1 MNILKHNILP
11 SPLKFADIQPPACN
25 KSRVSVC
32 KNSLQI
38 RWGMEIRINDEQP
51 IPGTPVYIEY
61 ITYSGTPGDITAT
74 MQLSQNIDDL
84 LSINLPVTFHGD
96 RNLNFHP
103 DRNITGLNVID
114 GMIFWTDNH
123 SEPKKVN
130 IERGKIGSRSWLYGA
145 GYDGTENSPPPL
157 TWSGVGSSATTTA
170 VCNGGD
176 PSLACYSDFD
186 QHTRLIITEDTVM
199 ECEKSTYSCD
209 IFGCTDATAFN
220 YNPLANTDD
229 GSCILPIPTI
239 YGCDASVING
249 GLGLVDNTGACNSG
263 MTYWSI
269 TATGNQYDYN
279 ANDTGLCVFPDDCEI
294 CDPAG
299 TGTVVANPNC
309 GNCGDSNA
317 TNYSGNTVDCSAVTG
332 GTDHSCCHYC
342 LDLTANNYY
351 AGANDCSGTPGGT
364 DYVSCCT
371 YNVVSV
377 SGCTDPAA
385 TNYDPNATIDDGSCI
400 YCIYGCTVGSAFNYD
415 PSATCNT
422 GTWSNSNTDGC
433 YPIVFGCTNPAALN
447 YITPTGNLM
456 TDVNT
461 DDGSCT
467 LLSTTIN
474 GCMHP
479 AACNYNPLVTVDD
492 GSCDWISCTNWGSFW
507 TTAPGCIEAEL
518 ANPGD
523 PNNPCCS
530 TVNTPATGS
539 MNNPNTP
546 TGTWSPT
553 KAFIDAV
560 MMDASLHDY
569 WISMVGGSSSV
580 HNAIAPYNWPIG
592 ALYGLVGD
600 NVAPYSTIPPYP
612 DNFVMG
618 SIRVTC
624 VTANGCISGNGM
636 YDYMHNAGNTTVD
649 GGSLFTTPY
658 GSLMRFNRIST
669 LINWLNASNQFGTIL
684 ATDGLGDLLDKISTI
699 SNHGNAISIGTSG
712 VIGSGAP
719 YPAFPGNNN
728 CT

>member
-61 ITYSGTPGDITAT
+61 ITYSGTSGDITAT

-84 LSINLPVTFHGD
+84 LSVNLPVTFHGD

-157 TWSGVGSSATTTA
+157 TWSGIGSSATTTA

-186 QHTRLIITEDTVM
+186 QHTRLVITEDTVM

-220 YNPLANTDD
+220 YNPLANVDD
-229 GSCILPIPTI
+229 DSCVLPIPTI

-249 GLGLVDNTGACNSG
+249 GLGLVDNSNACNSG
-263 MTYWSI
+263 MTYWGVGGI
-269 TATGNQYDYN
+269 GNPETGILADTTYDYN
-279 ANDTGLCVFPDDCEI
+279 ANDTGLCVFPDTCTI
-294 CDPAG
+294 CDGSGGLMPD
-299 TGTVVANPNC
+299 PLC

-317 TNYSGNTVDCSAVTG
+317 TNYSGNPVDCSAVTG
-332 GTDHSCCHYC
+332 GTDHDCCHYC

-351 AGANDCSGTPGGT
+351 AGGNDCSGTPGGT

-385 TNYDPNATIDDGSCI
+385 TNYDPTATADDGSCCLI
-400 YCIYGCTVGSAFNYD
+400 AGCTDS
-415 PSATCNT
+415 T
-422 GTWSNSNTDGC
+422 
-433 YPIVFGCTNPAALN
+433 ALN
-447 YITPTGNLM
+447 YN
-456 TDVNT
+456 NQACS
-461 DDGSCT
+461 DDGSCVT
-467 LLSTTIN
+467 IGSTHEGGLIFW
-474 GCMHP
+474 
-479 AACNYNPLVTVDD
+479 LD
-492 GSCDWISCTNWGSFW
+492 GSGGGLVSADEDAGTPCLYGNGVQAAWGTGAEYGCEGTVLGATHTGIDNPGGRQNTDIIVNNCSATVNMVNAGGTYNSPGYTGPIDKAAHVCDNWTHNGYSDWFL
-507 TTAPGCIEAEL
+507 PSNGEAEEMRAQL
-518 ANPGD
+518 ANHP
-523 PNNPCCS
+523 
-530 TVNTPATGS
+530 
-539 MNNPNTP
+539 
-546 TGTWSPT
+546 
-553 KAFIDAV
+553 
-560 MMDASLHDY
+560 
-569 WISMVGGSSSV
+569 
-580 HNAIAPYNWPIG
+580 
-592 ALYGLVGD
+592 LYG
-600 NVAPYSTIPPYP
+600 
-612 DNFVMG
+612 
-618 SIRVTC
+618 
-624 VTANGCISGNGM
+624 
-636 YDYMHNAGNTTVD
+636 
-649 GGSLFTTPY
+649 
-658 GSLMRFNRIST
+658 
-669 LINWLNASNQFGTIL
+669 
-684 ATDGLGDLLDKISTI
+684 
-699 SNHGNAISIGTSG
+699 
-712 VIGSGAP
+712 GSGASNFLFNHDIGGGVLGGIDHWTSTEQNSDKASTKEFNYWWGTNTDKSRP
-719 YPAFPGNNN
+719 MCVRCVRRFY
-728 CT
+728 